1 MEPAITQSV
10 MRPIKYM
17 VCHDGSDAS
26 IQALETVYKGMLKDV
41 DSIGVAN
48 VWNIEKEGYLHHDLK
63 HENIKTMTD
72 AHLIGIKKR
81 YAWYDHEMQ
90 AGDSAKSLLIEM
102 AQLHS
107 ADILVTGYHGRK
119 GPKEDPTIMGSAIQY
134 MSI

>member
-1 MEPAITQSV
+1 MESANSKSV

-26 IQALETVYKGMLKDV
+26 KQALETVYKGMLKDV
-41 DSIGVAN
+41 DTISVAN
-48 VWNIEKEGYLHHDLK
+48 VWSIEKEGYLHHDLK
-63 HENIKTMTD
+63 HDNIRTMTD

-81 YAWYDHEMQ
+81 YTWYDHEMQ

>member
-1 MEPAITQSV
+1 
-10 MRPIKYM
+10 
-17 VCHDGSDAS
+17 
-26 IQALETVYKGMLKDV
+26 MLKDV
-41 DSIGVAN
+41 DSICVSN
-48 VWNIEKEGYLHHDLK
+48 VWSIEKEGYLHHDLK
-63 HENIKTMTD
+63 HDNIKTMTD

-119 GPKEDPTIMGSAIQY
+119 GPKEDPTIMGTAIQY

>member
-1 MEPAITQSV
+1 
-10 MRPIKYM
+10 
-17 VCHDGSDAS
+17 
-26 IQALETVYKGMLKDV
+26 MLKDV